1 MQTSLLRRS
10 AALCLALSLNFGLFA
25 SGAGAWAPGRQS
37 RTAEAAPKKQTVK
50 RGAAASS
57 TRQDDAALRARADR
71 LHRQSIV
78 IDTHNDITSPLLD
91 DGFDLAMRGDDPNGK
106 IKTHTDLKRMKAGG
120 LGAEFFAVYVGKEF
134 VNKKP
139 SEGGGAARRA
149 LDVIDVVKEQI
160 RRHPEA
166 LEAASTAADIR
177 RIVRSGRIAALMGIE
192 GGHAIE
198 DSLAALRMFYKLGV
212 RYMTLTHTNTNDWA
226 DSEGDINN
234 SSVQHHNGLT
244 DRGREIV
251 REMNRI
257 GMMVDISHVAD
268 KTFFD
273 VIATTRAPVIASHS
287 SARAIA
293 NHPRNMSDDML
304 RAVAKNGGVVMVNF
318 YDGFLDPRKAE
329 LALRE
334 RKLED
339 ELKQK
344 YPNDPKRAQEEIQAW
359 RKANDPGKTP
369 LSVLMD
375 HIDHIVKVAGVDHVG
390 IGSDFDGVPLT
401 GLPEG
406 MEDISKLPT
415 LTYELMKRG
424 YSDANIKK
432 ILGENLLRVMSQ
444 VERVAAQR
452 FPHNTTTSETTSK

>member
-1 MQTSLLRRS
+1 MHSVIAR
-10 AALCLALSLNFGLFA
+10 LSLVFCLGATLAAHGLVTPVHGD
-25 SGAGAWAPGRQS
+25 SPGSKAQ
-37 RTAEAAPKKQTVK
+37 
-50 RGAAASS
+50 S
-57 TRQDDAALRARADR
+57 TRKTPSSASQRTSSNASEDAALRARAER

-91 DGFDLAMRGDDPNGK
+91 DGFDLAMAGDYPNAK
-106 IKTHTDLKRMKAGG
+106 VKTHTDLRRMKAGG

-149 LDVIDVVKEQI
+149 LDVIDVVLEQV
-160 RRHPEA
+160 RRHPET
-166 LEAASTAADIR
+166 LETASTAADIR
-177 RIVRSGRIAALMGIE
+177 RIVRNGKIAALMGIE

-198 DSLAALRMFYKLGV
+198 DSLPALRMFYKLGV

-234 SSVQHHNGLT
+234 SSVNHHNGLT
-244 DRGREIV
+244 GFGRDVV

-257 GMMVDISHVAD
+257 GMMIDISHVAD
-268 KTFFD
+268 KTFYD

-304 RAVAKNGGVVMVNF
+304 RALAKNGGVVMVNF

-329 LALRE
+329 LALRS
-334 RKLED
+334 RTLED
-339 ELKQK
+339 ELKLK
-344 YPNDPKRAQEEIQAW
+344 YPSDPKRVQDEIDAW

-375 HIDHIVKVAGVDHVG
+375 HIDHIVKVAGIDHIG
-390 IGSDFDGVPLT
+390 IGSDFDGVPFT
-401 GLPEG
+401 GLPVG

-424 YSDANIKK
+424 YSDVNIKK
-432 ILGENLLRVMSQ
+432 FLGENLLRVMSA
-444 VERVAAQR
+444 VERVASDEKI
-452 FPHNTTTSETTSK
+452 HSSKKN

>member
-1 MQTSLLRRS
+1 MRTSLLRRS
-10 AALCLALSLNFGLFA
+10 AVLCLALSF
-25 SGAGAWAPGRQS
+25 GAGLLASADDSSSPGNYPQTRKTAS
-37 RTAEAAPKKQTVK
+37 RKESVK
-50 RGAAASS
+50 RGAPASS
-57 TRQDDAALRARADR
+57 KAQDDGRLRARAER

-78 IDTHNDITSPLLD
+78 IDTHNDITSPLLE
-91 DGFDLAMRGDDPNGK
+91 DGFDLAMRGDDPNAK
-106 IKTHTDLKRMKAGG
+106 TKTHTDLRRMKAGG

-139 SEGGGAARRA
+139 AEGGGAARRA

-160 RRHPEA
+160 RRHPES
-166 LEAASTAADIR
+166 LEAASTAGDIR
-177 RIVRSGRIAALMGIE
+177 RIVKSGKIAALMGIE

-198 DSLAALRMFYKLGV
+198 DSLPALRMFYKLGV

-234 SSVQHHNGLT
+234 SSVKHHNGLT
-244 DRGREIV
+244 DFGRDVV
-251 REMNRI
+251 REMNRV

-268 KTFFD
+268 KTFYD

-304 RAVAKNGGVVMVNF
+304 KAVARNGGVVMVNF

-334 RKLED
+334 RSMDD
-339 ELKQK
+339 ELKAK
-344 YPNDPKRAQEEIQAW
+344 YPNDPKRAQAEIEAW

-375 HIDHIVKVAGVDHVG
+375 HIDHIAKVAGIDHLGV
-390 IGSDFDGVPLT
+390 GSDFDGVPLT
-401 GLPEG
+401 GLPVG

-424 YSDANIKK
+424 YSDADIKK
-432 ILGENLLRVMSQ
+432 FLGENLLRVMSR
-444 VERVAAQR
+444 VEQVAAEM
-452 FPHNTTTSETTSK
+452 TSGAAARSKLRQ

>member
-1 MQTSLLRRS
+1 MLTSLLRRS
-10 AALCLALSLNFGLFA
+10 AVLCLALSL
-25 SGAGAWAPGRQS
+25 GAGLLASADDSSSTSNYPQTGKAASRKQS
-37 RTAEAAPKKQTVK
+37 GK
-50 RGAAASS
+50 RGAPASS
-57 TRQDDAALRARADR
+57 KAQDDGALRARAER

-78 IDTHNDITSPLLD
+78 IDTHNDITSPLLE
-91 DGFDLAMRGDDPNGK
+91 DGFDLGMRGDDPNAK
-106 IKTHTDLKRMKAGG
+106 TKTHTDLRRMKAGG

-139 SEGGGAARRA
+139 AEGGGAARRA

-160 RRHPEA
+160 RRHPES

-177 RIVRSGRIAALMGIE
+177 RIVKSGKIAALMGIE

-198 DSLAALRMFYKLGV
+198 DSLPALRMFYKLGV

-226 DSEGDINN
+226 DSEGDISN

-244 DRGREIV
+244 DFGRDV
-251 REMNRI
+251 VHEMNRI

-268 KTFFD
+268 KTFYG
-273 VIATTRAPVIASHS
+273 VIAATRAPVIASHS

-304 RAVAKNGGVVMVNF
+304 KAVARNGGVVMVNF

-334 RKLED
+334 RTMED
-339 ELKQK
+339 ELKVK
-344 YPNDPKRAQEEIQAW
+344 YPNDPKRAQAEIEAW

-375 HIDHIVKVAGVDHVG
+375 HIDHIAKVAGIDHLG

-424 YSDANIKK
+424 YSDVDIKK
-432 ILGENLLRVMSQ
+432 FLGENLLRVMSQ
-444 VERVAAQR
+444 VERVA
-452 FPHNTTTSETTSK
+452 SEMQSRAAAAATKK

>member
-1 MQTSLLRRS
+1 MPTISFAKRS
-10 AALCLALSLNFGLFA
+10 AVLCLALSFSALVIV
-25 SGAGAWAPGRQS
+25 STGAGSSIENNSQTGIGATK
-37 RTAEAAPKKQTVK
+37 RTAR
-50 RGAAASS
+50 RGDAASTAS
-57 TRQDDAALRARADR
+57 QDDSALRARANR

-78 IDTHNDITSPLLD
+78 IDTHNDITSPLID
-91 DGFDLAMRGDDPNGK
+91 DGFDLAMRGDDPNAK
-106 IKTHTDLKRMKAGG
+106 IKTHTDLRRMKSGG

-134 VNKKP
+134 VNKPP

-149 LDVIDVVKEQI
+149 LDVIDVVLEQI
-160 RRHPEA
+160 RRHPET

-177 RIVRSGRIAALMGIE
+177 RIAKNGKIAALMGIE

-198 DSLAALRMFYKLGV
+198 DSLHTLRMFYRLGV

-234 SSVQHHNGLT
+234 ANVKHHNGLT
-244 DRGREIV
+244 DFGREVV

-268 KTFFD
+268 KTFYD
-273 VIATTRAPVIASHS
+273 VIAATKAPVIASHS

-293 NHPRNMSDDML
+293 NHPRNMSDEML
-304 RAVAKNGGVVMVNF
+304 KALAKNGGVVMVNF
-318 YDGFLDPRKAE
+318 YDGFLDSRKAE
-329 LALRE
+329 LALRS
-334 RKLED
+334 RAMED
-339 ELKQK
+339 ELKAK
-344 YPNDPKRAQEEIQAW
+344 YPNDPKRVQGEIDEW

-375 HIDHIVKVAGVDHVG
+375 HIDHIAKVAGIDHVG

-401 GLPEG
+401 GLPVG

-424 YSDANIKK
+424 YSDADIKK
-432 ILGENLLRVMSQ
+432 VLGENLLRVMTT
-444 VERVAAQR
+444 VERVSSGMKAD
-452 FPHNTTTSETTSK
+452 SSKKKQ

>member
-1 MQTSLLRRS
+1 MFTSLLGHS
-10 AALCLALSLNFGLFA
+10 AVLWLALSLGAIVVAAGGGSWSPQNYNQTTKNGSRKETVK
-25 SGAGAWAPGRQS
+25 SGANP
-37 RTAEAAPKKQTVK
+37 
-50 RGAAASS
+50 SS
-57 TRQDDAALRARADR
+57 KPRDDAALRARADR

-78 IDTHNDITSPLLD
+78 VDTHNDITSPLID
-91 DGFDLAMRGDDPNGK
+91 DGFDLAMRGDDLAAK
-106 IKTHTDLKRMKAGG
+106 IKTHTDLRRMKAGG

-139 SEGGGAARRA
+139 AEGGGAARRA
-149 LDVIDVVKEQI
+149 LDVIDVVLEQV

-177 RIVRSGRIAALMGIE
+177 RIVRSGKIAALMGIE

-198 DSLAALRMFYKLGV
+198 DSLHTLRMFYKLGV

-234 SSVQHHNGLT
+234 SSVKHHNGLT
-244 DRGREIV
+244 DFGREVV

-257 GMMVDISHVAD
+257 GMMVDISHVAN
-268 KTFFD
+268 KTFYD

-304 RAVAKNGGVVMVNF
+304 RALAKNGGVVMVNF

-329 LALRE
+329 LALRS
-334 RKLED
+334 RSMED
-339 ELKQK
+339 DLKAK
-344 YPNDPKRAQEEIQAW
+344 YPNDPKRVQGEIDAW

-375 HIDHIVKVAGVDHVG
+375 HIDHIAKVAGIDHVG

-415 LTYELMKRG
+415 LTYELIKRG
-424 YSDANIKK
+424 YSDADIKK
-432 ILGENLLRVMSQ
+432 FLGENLLRVMAA
-444 VERVAAQR
+444 VERVAEDRQR
-452 FPHNTTTSETTSK
+452 GSSRKQ

>member
-1 MQTSLLRRS
+1 
-10 AALCLALSLNFGLFA
+10 
-25 SGAGAWAPGRQS
+25 
-37 RTAEAAPKKQTVK
+37 
-50 RGAAASS
+50 
-57 TRQDDAALRARADR
+57 
-71 LHRQSIV
+71 
-78 IDTHNDITSPLLD
+78 
-91 DGFDLAMRGDDPNGK
+91 
-106 IKTHTDLKRMKAGG
+106 
-120 LGAEFFAVYVGKEF
+120 
-134 VNKKP
+134 
-139 SEGGGAARRA
+139 
-149 LDVIDVVKEQI
+149 
-160 RRHPEA
+160 
-166 LEAASTAADIR
+166 
-177 RIVRSGRIAALMGIE
+177 MGIE

-198 DSLAALRMFYKLGV
+198 DSLPALRMFYKLGV

-234 SSVQHHNGLT
+234 SSVHHHNGLT
-244 DRGREIV
+244 DFGRDVV

-268 KTFFD
+268 KTFYD

-304 RAVAKNGGVVMVNF
+304 KAVARNGGVVMVNF

-334 RKLED
+334 RTMDD
-339 ELKQK
+339 ELKAK
-344 YPNDPKRAQEEIQAW
+344 YPNDPKRAQEEIAAW

-369 LSVLMD
+369 LSVLMN
-375 HIDHIVKVAGVDHVG
+375 HIDHIAKVAGIDHLG

-406 MEDISKLPT
+406 MEDISRLPT

-424 YSDANIKK
+424 YSDADIKK
-432 ILGENLLRVMSQ
+432 FLGENLLRVMSR
-444 VERVAAQR
+444 VERVAAEM
-452 FPHNTTTSETTSK
+452 TSNPPAVSNK